1 MRLTI
6 GSLLFVVFAHASFA
20 RADTAPAQPPAD
32 GASVGVDVRLVLD
45 VSGSMKSG
53 DPEYLRQDVLNDLIE
68 ALPPGSRGGIWTF
81 GGYATNVVPY
91 GPIDDA
97 WRRAA
102 RAARARIV
110 SNAPLT
116 NLRDALA
123 AAAWDADRPAPEW
136 DRHVL
141 LVTDGRV
148 DVGRDDAQNDAQRH
162 SIVDEWLPRLRAAG
176 IRVDSI
182 ALSPDAD
189 LPFLARLGAG
199 TDGRSGRADTVA
211 AVKDFVTRTYASAT
225 PRMGSFDIAADVTE
239 VTVFAPRAKAFSL
252 VAPNGQT
259 IDAAGADEDVRWTA
273 AGGGSAVT
281 LTTPAPGRWRYTPDG
296 PVDVYPDLA
305 LAVTPNKSTEAPA
318 LRVALVDG
326 ERPVDPELRDAVAL
340 EATLMTL
347 YGSETLVVTAAKDAA
362 AFDVA
367 LGSPLTPDDEVALRL
382 VGPTFARSRSY
393 AEVIA
398 HPIDVDL
405 RAVGDGNVAASVHV
419 NLATVDRKTLRV
431 LATTAIADGGR
442 ASLGVGER
450 QTDGAWTVAIPALGA
465 NVEAKI
471 KVLFNDVGG
480 TDTQIELD
488 PIAVAMPISK
498 QRRFGFDEHG
508 RRVVDPV
515 RPPPV
520 IEPIVA
526 ESLPTETPAPTA
538 SVVAETPVTQP
549 PGEHAEAEP
558 VHGSMQIWWEW
569 IAAAVVALASVASLA
584 WIFLRK
590 RVAEPDGAFD
600 AALASYRDTLASVGS
615 KPPAA
620 TTT

>member
-1 MRLTI
+1 MRSTI
-6 GSLLFVVFAHASFA
+6 GSLLLVVFVYASFA
-20 RADTAPAQPPAD
+20 RADAASANVSSDGTA
-32 GASVGVDVRLVLD
+32 VGVDVRLVVD

-53 DPEYLRQDVLNDLIE
+53 DPEYLRQDVLNDLVE

-81 GGYATNVVPY
+81 GGSATNVVPY

-110 SNAPLT
+110 SSAPLT

-148 DVGRDDAQNDAQRH
+148 DIGRDPAQNEAQRRA
-162 SIVDEWLPRLRAAG
+162 IVDEWLPRLRAAG
-176 IRVDSI
+176 IRLDSI
-182 ALSPDAD
+182 ALSADAD

-211 AVKDFVTRTYASAT
+211 AVKEFVVRTYGAAT
-225 PRMGSFDIAADVTE
+225 PRMGSFDVAAGVTE
-239 VTVFAPRAKAFSL
+239 MTLFAPRAKALSL
-252 VAPNGQT
+252 IAPNGQT
-259 IDAAGADEDVRWTA
+259 IDAAGADEDARWATA
-273 AGGGSAVT
+273 AAGTVVT
-281 LTTPAPGRWRYTPDG
+281 LTAPAPGRWRYAPDV
-296 PVDVYPDLA
+296 PIDVYPDLA
-305 LAVTPNKSTEAPA
+305 LAVTPNNSTEAPA
-318 LRVALVDG
+318 LRVALVNG
-326 ERPVDPELRDAVAL
+326 ARPVDADLRDGVAL
-340 EATLMTL
+340 EATLTTL
-347 YGSETLVVTAAKDAA
+347 YGSEPLVVTAAEDAA

-367 LGSPLTPDDEVALRL
+367 LGSPLTPDDEVVLRL
-382 VGPTFARSRSY
+382 VGPTFVRSRTYVQS
-393 AEVIA
+393 IA

-405 RAVGDGNVAASVHV
+405 RAVGDGNVAASVRV

-431 LATTAIADGGR
+431 LATTAVADGGR

-450 QTDGAWTVAIPALGA
+450 QADGAWTVAIPALGT
-465 NVEAKI
+465 NVDVKL
-471 KVLFNDVGG
+471 KVLFNDVNG
-480 TDTQIELD
+480 TDTQIDVD
-488 PIAVAMPISK
+488 PIAIALPISK

-508 RRVVDPV
+508 RRVADPV
-515 RPPPV
+515 RPPPA

-526 ESLPTETPAPTA
+526 EPPPAQTPVPQP
-538 SVVAETPVTQP
+538 VVAEAPVAQ
-549 PGEHAEAEP
+549 AADQRREAEP
-558 VHGSMQIWWEW
+558 ARSSMPSGWAW
-569 IAAAVVALASVASLA
+569 IAAAVVVLTSVASLA
-584 WIFLRK
+584 WFFLRK
-590 RVAEPDGAFD
+590 RVAEPDAAFD
-600 AALASYRDTLASVGS
+600 AALASYRDALAAAGT